1 MGSLA
6 DVTLLERHTQLA
18 ALAAAHR
25 DAVSGQGGVVL
36 VSGEAGIGKTAL
48 VRSFAA
54 AADADADV
62 RWGLCDDL
70 MTPRPLGPF
79 RDMFAHLTGSCDLTE
94 FLEAVLD
101 ELTGPP
107 QPVLAI
113 VEDAHWA
120 DHATLEAIRFLG
132 RRIDRLGALLVLTYR
147 DDEVPADHP
156 LRLALGA
163 IPPANRRVVQ
173 LEALSRDAVAQL
185 ASGQPHVDQ
194 LYEATGGNPF
204 FVTEMLAHPE
214 SPVPLSVQDAVMARV
229 GRLGGPGRACA
240 EAASAVP
247 GPAELWLL
255 EACGV
260 ADGLDEAV
268 RLGVLRPDGPTV
280 AYSHE
285 LVRRVVER
293 SLPMRR
299 RAQVNG
305 RILEALAARDADP
318 ARLAHHAVHAD
329 HQAAVARYA
338 PIAARRAAAVG
349 ADLEA
354 FEHYQRALRFGA
366 TYSPDEL
373 VELLLATAAVGNRL
387 ARLDE
392 ACDAIERAVEVSRAS
407 DDQVSLGRSLTL
419 LANLEWARGR
429 GSHAEQAADAAVQAL
444 EGVVGGRSQLVRAY
458 GEKARLALVDHRTDD
473 AIAWGDK
480 AVALARHG
488 DGPPPV
494 GVLVTVGSARLQR
507 DPDDSGLLADALQ
520 TALGQR
526 DLESAARAYV
536 NLSDELSLYMRY
548 SAAGQYIEEGV
559 RFCDVHDLLG
569 ALDHMMVVRARWR
582 LEQGRW
588 SEAVQDAENTP
599 RSEGATRT
607 IADLVHGLVQARRG
621 ERAAAETLNRASTE
635 AEQAAEAQLLVPA
648 ALATAELRWLDG
660 DLGGVAAA
668 LAPVIDVV
676 TASGVPR
683 WIGEAAL
690 WRKRA
695 AGFLDA
701 IPDGAAEPYALQLA
715 GQWNEAAAAW
725 EALGRPY
732 EQADALAGAPKPDA
746 LLAALEMLDRLGAVP
761 RAAMVRRRLA
771 DLGVRSV
778 PRGPRSPTLASPAG
792 LTRRQTE
799 VLALLAEPLTY
810 RAIAD
815 RLHVSI
821 KTVDHHASAI
831 RAKLGVGTRSEAV
844 EAGRRLGI
852 LG

>member
-6 DVTLLERHTQLA
+6 NVTLLERHSQLA

-25 DAVSGQGGVVL
+25 DAVAGQGGVVL
-36 VSGEAGIGKTAL
+36 VTGEAGIGKTAL

-54 AADADADV
+54 AAHADV

-79 RDMFAHLTGSCDLTE
+79 RDMFAHLTGSRDLTE

-101 ELTGPP
+101 ELAGPP

-163 IPPANRRVVQ
+163 IPPANRRTVG
-173 LEALSRDAVAQL
+173 LEALSRDAVARL
-185 ASGQPHVDQ
+185 ACGQPRVDQ

-229 GRLGGPGRACA
+229 GRLSGPGRECA
-240 EAASAVP
+240 EVASAVP

-354 FEHYQRALRFGA
+354 FEHYQRALHCGA
-366 TYSPDEL
+366 TYPPDEL
-373 VELLLATAAVGNRL
+373 VELLQATAAVGSRL
-387 ARLDE
+387 ARNDE
-392 ACDAIERAVEVSRAS
+392 ARDAIARAVEMSRKS
-407 DDQVSLGRSLTL
+407 GDQLSLGRSLTL
-419 LANLEWARGR
+419 LAHLEWALGR
-429 GSHAEQAADAAVQAL
+429 GSHAEHAADAAVQAL
-444 EGVVGGRSQLVRAY
+444 EGVAGGRSQLVRAY

-473 AIAWGDK
+473 AIAWSDK
-480 AVALARHG
+480 AVALARHCNS
-488 DGPPPV
+488 PPPA
-494 GVLVTVGSARLQR
+494 GVLVTVGTARLQR
-507 DPDDSGLLADALQ
+507 DPDDAAMLAEALQ

-526 DLESAARAYV
+526 DLENSARAYV
-536 NLSDELSLYMRY
+536 NLSVGLTMHMRY
-548 SAAGQYIEEGV
+548 SAAGPYIEEGLS
-559 RFCDVHDLLG
+559 FCDAHDQLS
-569 ALDHMMVVRARWR
+569 ALDHMMVVRAQWH
-582 LEQGRW
+582 LERGRW
-588 SEAVQDAENTP
+588 SEAVQDAE
-599 RSEGATRT
+599 RSPAGEGSTRT
-607 IADLVHGLVQARRG
+607 IANLVLGLVQARRG
-621 ERAAAETLNRASTE
+621 DRAAAETLNRASTQ
-635 AEQAAEAQLLVPA
+635 AERAAEAQLLVPA

-660 DLGGVAAA
+660 DLGGVSAAVGQ
-668 LAPVIDVV
+668 VIDIAM
-676 TASGVPR
+676 ASGTPR

-690 WRKRA
+690 WRQR

-715 GQWNEAAAAW
+715 GRWNEAAAAW

-732 EQADALAGAPKPDA
+732 EQADALAGASEPEA

-778 PRGPRSPTLASPAG
+778 PRGPQAPTLASPAG

-831 RAKLGVGTRSEAV
+831 RAKLGVRTRGEAV

-852 LG
+852 VG